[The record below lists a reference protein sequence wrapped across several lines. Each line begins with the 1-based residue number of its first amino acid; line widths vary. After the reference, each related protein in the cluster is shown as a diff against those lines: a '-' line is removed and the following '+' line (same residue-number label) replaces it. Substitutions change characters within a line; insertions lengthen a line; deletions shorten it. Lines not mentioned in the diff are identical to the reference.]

1 MQSKVEMY
9 KGTMDDQNND
19 RIALLKEKDQLWKDH
34 IQLKKFVPE
43 YDQMEKSGNRLKF
56 LVDMKE
62 RCSREEFS
70 NYLYQFIFVQQ
81 SKTEEQQKK
90 VEKNLELS
98 NEDLKKQ
105 LDAKKRQL
113 LKMKDT

>member
-43 YDQMEKSGNRLKF
+43 YDQMEQLET
-56 LVDMKE
+56 LQQALDH
-62 RCSREEFS
+62 RE
-70 NYLYQFIFVQQ
+70 L
-81 SKTEEQQKK
+81 TM
-90 VEKNLELS
+90 KNLELS

>member
-1 MQSKVEMY
+1 MQIQAMQSKVEMY

-81 SKTEEQQKK
+81 SKTEE
-90 VEKNLELS
+90 
-98 NEDLKKQ
+98 
-105 LDAKKRQL
+105 
-113 LKMKDT
+113 